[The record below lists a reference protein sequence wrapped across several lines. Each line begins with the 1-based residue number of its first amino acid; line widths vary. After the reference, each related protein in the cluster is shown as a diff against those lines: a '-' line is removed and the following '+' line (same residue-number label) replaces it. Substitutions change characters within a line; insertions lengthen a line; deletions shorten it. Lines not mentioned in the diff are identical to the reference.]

1 MLAYSWLPGGQI
13 MTGQVAR
20 ITLESFYHCGDGD
33 SSAPLAIPLQREVTA
48 CDYPIEHVEKA
59 VVWRLQQPSSTK
71 AALFVDAFN
80 LSAAQLN
87 QLLAIGDSLNY
98 TRNSTPSEVELDH
111 AACLWLNSNTD
122 TWEAWLPDSELY
134 DTLLYQWD
142 WWLGICGAVSL
153 VGGLLLYGYLQYFK
167 KREEEAEAEAEDATY
182 SSRCSSWPD
191 QPADRYPVVECLR
204 RTFCCSLINSEK
216 WEPVF
221 NYLSNALRCM
231 GHFRLIFF
239 ALGQLLVVACSWIE
253 LYIYRQWLTS
263 GLYQLSLEVTISCG
277 ILMLALKLV
286 KWGLMRLPNGEQTVR
301 RQLQIRLRI
310 KYYDY
315 TKRDSILQDQQETDT
330 KLYCVKQFDTAIKS
344 TASEL
349 AIDCYSAAGFAFVDL
364 FGFVAGLV
372 FFNFY
377 FGEFIFEGEFL
388 TNYFLTAAIV
398 SPYVW
403 LTIVLIIGPLAKKL
417 LVTQQPTTK
426 AAYSGIMWTCEYFCY
441 AFGPA
446 FINPL
451 TNDFGAGTNFIRL
464 TDLLIV
470 SN

>member
-1 MLAYSWLPGGQI
+1 

-71 AALFVDAFN
+71 AALFVNAFN
-80 LSAAQLN
+80 LNAAQLN
-87 QLLAIGDSLNY
+87 QLLVIGDNLNL
-98 TRNSTPSEVELDH
+98 TRSSTPSEAELDE
-111 AACLWLNSNTD
+111 AACLWLNSNTA
-122 TWEAWLPDSELY
+122 TWEAWLPDFELY

-191 QPADRYPVVECLR
+191 QPTAGPLQRLR
-204 RTFCCSLINSEK
+204 CIMINSK
-216 WEPVF
+216 TWDPVF
-221 NYLSNALRCM
+221 KYLDNALRCM
-231 GHFRLIFF
+231 ANAKKEDSWHHFRSIFF
-239 ALGQLLVVACSWIE
+239 ALGRLLVVACSWIE
-253 LYIYRQWLTS
+253 LYIFRQWLTS
-263 GLYQLSLEVTISCG
+263 GMSQLSLEVTISCG